1 MIAEALTI
9 ESQTLRP
16 RGGAGRPRSALV
28 VGRPTETNLR
38 LAEAFEARGYDS
50 AVRAPDVPRDAR
62 ANLVL
67 ARLDVLPTLDGVEG
81 GIWTLKRLERTGA
94 TLLNQPVAL
103 LSAHDKLAT
112 ALLLGRVGVRQ
123 PPTAYVREPRAPR
136 FAAPYVVKPRFGSW
150 GRDVFRCDTAAELLA
165 CLNGLSH
172 RRWFRRHGA
181 IVQQFVETGG
191 MDTRLVVAGGE
202 VVGAIERLAM
212 PGEWRTNVALGAV
225 RRPLQPSADARVTAL
240 RAAAA
245 IGIDLAGIDL
255 VVGPDGDYVVLEVN
269 GAVDFTA
276 DYGLGGSDPFLA
288 AVAALADIAD
298 RNPACSAGHD
308 DFDRPPVSIPAVAA
322 DAG

>member
-1 MIAEALTI
+1 MTSLEEQPVIADALAI
-9 ESQTLRP
+9 ESQTLR
-16 RGGAGRPRSALV
+16 RRVGAGRPWSALV
-28 VGRPTETNLR
+28 VGKPTQTNLH
-38 LAEAFEARGYDS
+38 LAEAFAARGYDS
-50 AVRAPDVPRDAR
+50 AVREPDMLRDAR

-67 ARLDVLPTLDGVEG
+67 ARLDVLPTLDGVED

-123 PPTAYVREPRAPR
+123 PRTAHVREPRVPR
-136 FAAPYVVKPRFGSW
+136 FAPPYVVKPRFGSW
-150 GRDVFRCDTAAELLA
+150 GRDVFRCDTAPELLA
-165 CLNGLSH
+165 CLDGLSH
-172 RRWFRRHGA
+172 RRWFRRQGA

-191 MDTRLVVAGGE
+191 MDIRLVVAGGE

-212 PGEWRTNVALGAV
+212 PGEWRTNVSLGAV
-225 RRPLQPSADARVTAL
+225 RRPLEPSAEARVTAL

-255 VVGPDGDYVVLEVN
+255 AIGPDGNHIVLEVN

-276 DYGLGGSDPFLA
+276 EYGLEGSDPFLA
-288 AVAALADIAD
+288 AVAALADAAQPALAIA
-298 RNPACSAGHD
+298 N
-308 DFDRPPVSIPAVAA
+308 
-322 DAG
+322 